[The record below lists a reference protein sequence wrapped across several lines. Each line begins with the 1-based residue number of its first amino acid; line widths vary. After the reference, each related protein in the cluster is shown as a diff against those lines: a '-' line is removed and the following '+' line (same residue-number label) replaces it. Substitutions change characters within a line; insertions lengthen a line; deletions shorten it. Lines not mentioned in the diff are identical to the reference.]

1 MNAYRISIYDEGT
14 LGVAQSYEAILLLQ
28 PAEQQTQSDTNH
40 RTNHCNH
47 SSLEE
52 EDTRNLLVI
61 GTQLPDSVAITQRL
75 IEVACK
81 VLQNSFQKYFCFDLM
96 GKYFLF
102 FSFIIL

>member
-1 MNAYRISIYDEGT
+1 MCVIIHPTESHQV
-14 LGVAQSYEAILLLQ
+14 LAQLL
-28 PAEQQTQSDTNH
+28 DT
-40 RTNHCNH
+40 
-47 SSLEE
+47 
-52 EDTRNLLVI
+52 LLVI